1 MTRFN
6 TFNQIHKALR
16 TLLFD
21 TAISIQ
27 HTNFANQDEVEP
39 LLERIL
45 TVIEAFDQHAS
56 HEDSE
61 ILPILREYEPS
72 IVDLFQQEHILDHQL
87 GASLKKLIATYG
99 TVQRPEEQLSVGNQI
114 LHAFMSF
121 TAFNLDHMTK
131 EETVLNERLWRYY
144 SDAEILAINQRIVA
158 SLLPEEMRFTATW
171 MMKGMNNTEIT
182 SWLRTVQAN
191 APEAVFNLLFSI
203 AEKELS
209 YQRFRQILEDLTEG
223 AMVA

>member
-16 TLLFD
+16 SLLFD
-21 TAISIQ
+21 TSLSIQ
-27 HTNFANQDEVEP
+27 HTNFANPEEVEP
-39 LLERIL
+39 VLERIL
-45 TVIEAFDQHAS
+45 TVLEAFDQHAS

-61 ILPILREYEPS
+61 ILPVIREYEPS

-87 GASLKKLIATYG
+87 GASVKKIIGSYADAQT
-99 TVQRPEEQLSVGNQI
+99 PDEQLSVGHQI

-144 SDAEILAINQRIVA
+144 SDAEIQVINQRIVA

-171 MMKGMNNTEIT
+171 MMKGMNNAEIT
-182 SWLRTVQAN
+182 SWLRMVQAS
-191 APEAVFNLLFSI
+191 APEAVFNMLFSI
-203 AEKELS
+203 AEKELT
-209 YQRFRQILEDLTEG
+209 YQRFRAILEDLTEG